1 MITLTFY
8 GFVKHILFQ
17 RKMNHAKKRKK
28 EMVQPE
34 FDFLDHLLKAR
45 KTCIYVW
52 TISTSLYNKLPFQPA
67 KQVELEN
74 SKFTLFLEVN

>member
-1 MITLTFY
+1 
-8 GFVKHILFQ
+8 
-17 RKMNHAKKRKK
+17 
-28 EMVQPE
+28 MVQPE